1 MKLASHSI
9 NLTAIAVAAIS
20 LHVSLHASHSS
31 AIAQDYP
38 TKPIRFIVP
47 FPPGGGTD
55 ILSRALAQRMTE
67 QSKWS
72 LILDNKPG
80 AGGSIG
86 VEQAARAAADGYTI
100 VMGQTSNLAL
110 NPTLNPKLPYDPIRD
125 LKPVSM
131 VASGP
136 LMLVASSGWR
146 LDDLKALLTDAKSNP
161 GKAMFGS
168 PGNGTLGHL
177 GGELFKARAGIDLQH
192 IPYRGA
198 SQALTDVL
206 GGRLDLYVS
215 TIPAA
220 IGQIKGGK
228 LKGIGVMGPQRHPD
242 MPTVPT
248 VAEVIGKEVDVANW
262 YGVLVPAATPQAII
276 DRLGAEIVKAL
287 GSDEVK
293 AKLAA
298 EGVAPL
304 SSTPEAFS
312 AHIKAEIAK
321 WAPIIKATGVTME

>member
-1 MKLASHSI
+1 MRIRMVAG
-9 NLTAIAVAAIS
+9 AIAALAGTPMLFSASAVA
-20 LHVSLHASHSS
+20 
-31 AIAQDYP
+31 QEYP
-38 TKPIRFIVP
+38 TKPIRMIIP

-55 ILSRALAQRMTE
+55 ILSRALAQRITE
-67 QSKWS
+67 QTKWS
-72 LILDNKPG
+72 IVLENKPG

-86 VEQAARAAADGYTI
+86 VEQAARAAADGYTM

-110 NPTLNPKLPYDPIRD
+110 NPTLNAKLTYDPIKD

-136 LMLVASSGWR
+136 LMLVASTQWR
-146 LDDLKALLTDAKSNP
+146 IADLKGLIADAKANP
-161 GKAMFGS
+161 GKVMFGS

-177 GGELFKARAGIDLQH
+177 GGELFKARAGVDLQH

-198 SQALTDVL
+198 AQALTDVM

-220 IGQIKGGK
+220 LGQIKGGK
-228 LKGIGVMGPQRHPD
+228 LKGVGVMGPQRHPD
-242 MPTVPT
+242 MPNVPT
-248 VAEVIGKEVDVANW
+248 VSETIGSPVDVANW
-262 YGVLVPAATPQAII
+262 YGVLVPAATPQAIVN
-276 DRLGAEIVKAL
+276 RLSAEVVKAL
-287 GSDEVK
+287 ASDSVK

-298 EGVAPL
+298 EGVTPL
-304 SSTPEAFS
+304 SSTPDAFA

-321 WAPIIKATGVTME
+321 WAPIIKATGVKME